1 MPSSLIVRCV
11 PIKEVK
17 PHPNADNLVIITIM
31 GWQVCTH
38 KDTKPEVGELRVF
51 IPPDAILP
59 QELAEQLD
67 VVKYL
72 KKGNRVGQV
81 KLRQEMSFGIAAT
94 NVWNFEIGQEVSQE
108 LGITKY
114 IPPIHPNAGDQ
125 EQDHP
130 LFMNYSHIENWRN
143 YPDLFVEGE
152 PIICLEKVHGTNS
165 KVGVVFSNDDA
176 GTSEEDVYQYMIG
189 SHNTRKKYVDPETGD
204 PKKMSLYQYP
214 LNIVKEML
222 CAIQTTTKARVVI
235 VYGEIFGK
243 VQDLRYG
250 RNNEL
255 AYCAFDIQVDGKFM
269 NWDDAEKWFVHHNV
283 PHAPIVYVGPYSE
296 MAMKD
301 CANQNT
307 LLMPPASAHMSEGVI
322 IRPQKESFDPALGRK
337 VLKFKSDEYEARF
350 AKGKG
355 TEFA

>member
-1 MPSSLIVRCV
+1 MPSSLIVRTV
-11 PIKEVK
+11 LIKNVR
-17 PHPNADNLVIITIM
+17 PHPNADNLVIIDIM
-31 GWQVCTH
+31 GWQVITH
-38 KDTKPEVGELRVF
+38 KDTKPQVGDLRVF
-51 IPPDAILP
+51 IPPDAIIP
-59 QELAEQLD
+59 QELAEKLD

-81 KLRQEMSFGIAAT
+81 RLRGEFSFGIAAT
-94 NVWNFEIGQEVSQE
+94 NDWGFEIGEEVSE
-108 LGITKY
+108 KLGITKW
-114 IPPIHPNAGDQ
+114 IPPLAPNSGDQ
-125 EQDHP
+125 ERDHP
-130 LFMNYSHIENWRN
+130 LFSNYSHIENWRN

-165 KVGVVFSNDDA
+165 KVGAVY
-176 GTSEEDVYQYMIG
+176 EEGEILYMVG
-189 SHNTRKKYVDPETGD
+189 SHNTRKKLIDPEVDD
-204 PKKMSLYQYP
+204 PKKLSLYQYP
-214 LNIVKEML
+214 LKIVTKMIEEIIIS
-222 CAIQTTTKARVVI
+222 CAAKVVI

-255 AYCAFDIQVDGKFM
+255 AYCAFDIYIDGHFED
-269 NWDDAEKWFVHHNV
+269 WEDVEKWCNAHKV
-283 PHAPIVYVGPYSE
+283 PHAPVVYVGPYSE

-322 IRPQKESFDPALGRK
+322 IRPQKERHDPSLGRV
-337 VLKFKSDEYEARF
+337 VLKYKSDAYEERF

>member
-11 PIKEVK
+11 PIKNVRE
-17 PHPNADNLVIITIM
+17 HPNADNLVIIDIM

-59 QELAEQLD
+59 QELAEKLD

-94 NVWNFEIGQEVSQE
+94 NVWNFEIGQEVSEE

-130 LFMNYSHIENWRN
+130 LFGNYSHIENWRN
-143 YPDLFVEGE
+143 YPDLFKEGDFVV
-152 PIICLEKVHGTNS
+152 LTEKIHGTNS
-165 KVGVVFSNDDA
+165 KIGIVRTDD
-176 GTSEEDVYQYMIG
+176 GIWEYMIG
-189 SHNTRKKYVDPETGD
+189 SHNTRKKYIDPDHED
-204 PKKMSLYQYP
+204 YQKKVSLYQYP
-214 LNIVKEML
+214 MTIVEEML
-222 CAIQTTTKARVVI
+222 LEVVKHYGANVAI
-235 VYGEIFGK
+235 VYGEIFGR

-255 AYCAFDIQVDGKFM
+255 AYRAFDLQVDGKFLD
-269 NWDDAEKWFVHHNV
+269 WGTAEEWFCKHSVEF
-283 PHAPIVYVGPYSE
+283 APIVYVGPYSE

-322 IRPQKESFDPALGRK
+322 IKPQKERHDPSLGR
-337 VLKFKSDEYEARF
+337 VILKYKSDAYEDRF

>member
-1 MPSSLIVRCV
+1 MPSSLIVKCA
-11 PIKEVK
+11 PIKNVRE
-17 PHPNADNLVIITIM
+17 HPNADNLIIIDIM
-31 GWQVCTH
+31 GWQVCENKGTN
-38 KDTKPEVGELRVF
+38 PQVGELRIF
-51 IPPDAILP
+51 IQPDAILP
-59 QELAEQLD
+59 QELAEKLD

-81 KLRQEMSFGIAAT
+81 RLRGEWSFGIAT
-94 NVWNFEIGQEVSQE
+94 PNVWNFEVGQEVAQE

-114 IPPIHPNAGDQ
+114 VQPIHPNAGDQ

-130 LFMNYSHIENWRN
+130 LFANYSSIENWRN

-152 PIICLEKVHGTNS
+152 PIMYLEKVHGSNS
-165 KVGVVFSNDDA
+165 KVGA
-176 GTSEEDVYQYMIG
+176 VYENGEILYMIG
-189 SHNTRKKYVDPETGD
+189 SHNTRKKLIDPEVDD
-204 PKKMSLYQYP
+204 PKKLSLYQYP
-214 LNIVKEML
+214 LKIVAKMIEDIMISS
-222 CAIQTTTKARVVI
+222 AANVVI

-255 AYCAFDIQVDGKFM
+255 AYCAFDIYVDGHFLD
-269 NWDDAEKWFVHHNV
+269 WDDAEAFFNAHNV

-296 MAMKD
+296 GGMKG

-322 IRPQKESFDPALGRK
+322 IRPQKERFDPSIGR
-337 VLKFKSDEYEARF
+337 VILKYKSDAYEDRF

>member
-1 MPSSLIVRCV
+1 V

-17 PHPNADNLVIITIM
+17 PHPNADNLLLIEIM

-38 KDTKPEVGELRVF
+38 KDTNPQVGELRVF
-51 IPPDAILP
+51 IPPDAVLP

-81 KLRQEMSFGIAAT
+81 KLRQEFSFGIAAS
-94 NVWNFEIGQEVSQE
+94 NVWDFEVGQEVSEQ

-114 IPPIHPNAGDQ
+114 VQPLVPNSGDQ

-130 LFMNYSHIENWRN
+130 LFTNYSHVENWRN
-143 YPDLFVEGE
+143 YPDLFTRGE
-152 PIICLEKVHGTNS
+152 LVCYEEKIHGTNS
-165 KVGVVFSNDDA
+165 KVGLIQDGDDLI
-176 GTSEEDVYQYMIG
+176 YMIG
-189 SHNTRKKYVDPETGD
+189 SHNTRKKYVDPVEGD
-204 PKKMSLYQYP
+204 PKKLSLYQYP
-214 LNIVKEML
+214 LKLVEPML
-222 CAIQTTTKARVVI
+222 EEIRITYHAHAVI
-235 VYGEIFGK
+235 VYGEIFGR
-243 VQDLRYG
+243 VQDLKYG

-255 AYCAFDIQVDGKFM
+255 AYRAFDISVDGKFL
-269 NWDDAEKWFVHHNV
+269 NWQEAEDWCRKHNV
-283 PHAPIVYVGPYSE
+283 EFVPIVYVGPYSE
-296 MAMKD
+296 EGMKE

-307 LLMPPASAHMSEGVI
+307 QLMPPESAHMSEGVI
-322 IRPQKESFDPALGRK
+322 IRPQEERYDPAFGR
-337 VLKFKSDEYEARF
+337 VILKYKSDAYEDRH

>member
-11 PIKEVK
+11 PIKNVRE
-17 PHPNADNLVIITIM
+17 HPNADNLVIIDIM

-59 QELAEQLD
+59 QELAEKLD

-130 LFMNYSHIENWRN
+130 LFSNYSHIENWRN
-143 YPDLFVEGE
+143 YPDLFEIDNPV
-152 PIICLEKVHGTNS
+152 IFLEKLHGTNS
-165 KVGVVFSNDDA
+165 KVGA
-176 GTSEEDVYQYMIG
+176 VYEGGEILYMIG
-189 SHNTRKKYVDPETGD
+189 SHNTRKKLIDPDVDD
-204 PKKMSLYQYP
+204 PKKLSLYQYP
-214 LNIVKEML
+214 LKIVSRMIEEIIIS
-222 CAIQTTTKARVVI
+222 CAAKVVI

-255 AYCAFDIQVDGKFM
+255 AYCAFDIYVDGHFLD
-269 NWDDAEKWFVHHNV
+269 WDDAEAFFNTHNV
-283 PHAPIVYVGPYSE
+283 PHAPIVYAGPYSE

-322 IRPQKESFDPALGRK
+322 IRPQKERHDPSLGR
-337 VLKFKSDEYEARF
+337 VILKYKSDAYEDRF